1 MRVVVAHHDLLSA
14 EAPPLPAAPALLYAD
29 VPFGTGRSFSTFKD
43 DMATALHVTHAVVEK
58 SRALAPGGVLV
69 VHCDH
74 RINFLARA
82 LMEDAAHLRFFNEV
96 VWAYNSGGAGKTCL
110 PQKHDTLIVYAER
123 SKEPTFNVLRE
134 PYPRDYKD
142 RPGFHPEG
150 RMQTSVW
157 NVPILSTTS
166 TERTGY
172 PTEKPPALLER
183 LLRTYTNEGD
193 WVWDACCGSGSMGV
207 AASRTGRNA
216 FLTDIH
222 PEALRTAT
230 DRNKNFI
237 AGVDTCQ
244 PRG

>member
-1 MRVVVAHHDLLSA
+1 MTVSVAYHDLLSA
-14 EAPPLPAAPALLYAD
+14 EAPVLPVAPALLYAD

-69 VHCDH
+69 IHCDH

-82 LMEDAAHLRFFNEV
+82 LMEDAPHLTFLNEI
-96 VWAYNSGGAGKTCL
+96 VWAYNSGGAGKKCV
-110 PQKHDTLIVYAER
+110 PQKHDTLIVYAEASR
-123 SKEPTFNVLRE
+123 EPTFHVLRE

-244 PRG
+244 ARG

>member
-1 MRVVVAHHDLLSA
+1 MTVSVAYHDLLSA
-14 EAPPLPAAPALLYAD
+14 EAPVLPVAPALLYAD

-58 SRALAPGGVLV
+58 SRALALGGVLV
-69 VHCDH
+69 IHCDH

-82 LMEDAAHLRFFNEV
+82 LMEDAPHLTFLNEI
-96 VWAYNSGGAGKTCL
+96 VWAYNSGGAGKKCV
-110 PQKHDTLIVYAER
+110 PQKHDTLIVYAEASR
-123 SKEPTFNVLRE
+123 EPTFHVLRE

-207 AASRTGRNA
+207 EASRTGRNA

>member
-1 MRVVVAHHDLLSA
+1 
-14 EAPPLPAAPALLYAD
+14 
-29 VPFGTGRSFSTFKD
+29 
-43 DMATALHVTHAVVEK
+43 
-58 SRALAPGGVLV
+58 
-69 VHCDH
+69 
-74 RINFLARA
+74 
-82 LMEDAAHLRFFNEV
+82 MEDAPHLTFLNEI
-96 VWAYNSGGAGKTCL
+96 VWAYNSGGAGKKCV
-110 PQKHDTLIVYAER
+110 PQKHDTLIVYAEASR
-123 SKEPTFNVLRE
+123 EPTFHVLRK

-230 DRNKNFI
+230 DRNK
-237 AGVDTCQ
+237 
-244 PRG
+244 

>member
-1 MRVVVAHHDLLSA
+1 MTVAVAHHDLLSE
-14 EAPPLPAAPALLYAD
+14 EAPPLPAAPALIYAD

-43 DMATALHVTHAVVEK
+43 DMHTALRVTQAVVEK
-58 SRALAPGGVLV
+58 SRVLVPGGVLV
-69 VHCDH
+69 IHCDH

-82 LMEDAAHLRFFNEV
+82 LMEDATHLRFLNEI
-96 VWAYNSGGAGKTCL
+96 VWAYNSGGAGKKCV
-110 PQKHDTLIVYAER
+110 PQKHDTMIVYAEASR
-123 SKEPTFNVLRE
+123 EPTFHVLRE

-166 TERTGY
+166 VERTGY

-183 LLRTYTNEGD
+183 LLRTYSNERD

-207 AASRTGRNA
+207 AASQAGRNA
-216 FLTDIH
+216 ILTDIH
-222 PEALRTAT
+222 PEALRTSR

-237 AGVDTCQ
+237 VGVDTCQ